1 MFDNPE
7 IKRLRQDI
15 DALSEIVEKLV
26 ESQEVRH
33 ADVMNKLELIEQAIE
48 EEEGDLSSQMEDI
61 KSDLEEVKDA
71 ATSIDEQ
78 LGEKED

>member
-7 IKRLRQDI
+7 IKKLRQEI
-15 DALSEIVEKLV
+15 DALSELVEKLI

-33 ADVMNKLELIEQAIE
+33 ADVMNKLELIEQKIE
-48 EEEGDLSSQMEDI
+48 QEEGDLSSQMEDI
-61 KSDLEEVKDA
+61 KSDLEEVKEA

>member
-7 IKRLRQDI
+7 IKMLRQDV
-15 DALSEIVEKLV
+15 DALAEMVEKLV

-48 EEEGDLSSQMEDI
+48 QEEGDLSSQMEDI
-61 KSDLEEVKDA
+61 KSDLEEVKEA